1 MKLAEIAGTTGFPAV
16 RLRVSPREP
25 DMSRRVQRE
34 LHQEEV
40 AFAGDIPPA
49 GEHLT
54 LPRTLNPGK
63 KAGCE
68 YSDLNPSITSYIVTF
83 ASAQLRRKTK
93 GGLFP
98 FL

>member
-1 MKLAEIAGTTGFPAV
+1 MTIAGIAGTTGLPTPGQGGPA
-16 RLRVSPREP
+16 RRPNIFRGAERVT
-25 DMSRRVQRE
+25 
-34 LHQEEV
+34 QEEV

-49 GEHLT
+49 AEHLT

-83 ASAQLRRKTK
+83 VSAQI
-93 GGLFP
+93 
-98 FL
+98 